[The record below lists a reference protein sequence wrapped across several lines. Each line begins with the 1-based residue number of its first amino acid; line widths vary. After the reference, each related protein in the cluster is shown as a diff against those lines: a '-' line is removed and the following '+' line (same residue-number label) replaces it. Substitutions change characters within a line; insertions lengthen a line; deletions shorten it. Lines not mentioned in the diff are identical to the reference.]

1 MTLDQIVPVTVGAI
15 CLVIALVGLAVAWL
29 ILRNKIDLS
38 GVLSEGG
45 ANSKASL
52 SRLQMLI
59 FTFAVAGVWLATSFE
74 SGSLVEIPNSVLG
87 ALGISGGS
95 YLLSKGISN
104 AAGK

>member
-1 MTLDQIVPVTVGAI
+1 MTLQTIVSVTVGLV
-15 CLVIALVGLAVAWL
+15 CLVLALIGLAVAYQ

-38 GVLSEGG
+38 TVLSEGG
-45 ANSKASL
+45 NTPKASL

-74 SGSLVEIPNSVLG
+74 SGTLVEIPNSVLG

-95 YLLSKGISN
+95 YLLAKGIGN
-104 AAGK
+104 AGKK

>member
-1 MTLDQIVPVTVGAI
+1 MMLQNIVAVATGLI
-15 CLVIALVGLAVAWL
+15 SLALALLGLAVVYL
-29 ILRNKIDLS
+29 IFRNRIDLS

-45 ANSKASL
+45 DSPKASL

-74 SGSLVEIPNSVLG
+74 NGTLVDIPNSVLG

-95 YLLSKGISN
+95 YLLSKGIGN
-104 AAGK
+104 AGKK

>member
-1 MTLDQIVPVTVGAI
+1 MTLDHIVSITVGFV
-15 CLVIALVGLAVAWL
+15 CLVVALIGLAIALL

-38 GVLSEGG
+38 NVLSEGG
-45 ANSKASL
+45 ANTKASL

-74 SGSLVEIPNSVLG
+74 SVALVEIPNSVLG

-95 YLLSKGISN
+95 YLLSKGIAN
-104 AAGK
+104 AGSK